1 MARFLALDWDHQQ
14 LNIVSASVKGGAV
27 RIHKAVSFAEPR
39 GPNLAEA
46 EALGKQL
53 LARLKEAGIAPAPV
67 LACVGRDRLILKD
80 LRYPAVPPHEEPAVV
95 RFQVVKELND
105 APDDVVLDYAPA
117 PDGGTGGERR
127 ALAMVIRRE
136 LLEAYQ
142 KLCKAAGVK
151 LVALAPRP
159 LGLLTCLNRLIGTTV
174 RTPAPD
180 PPGATVAVVAVGQP
194 WTEFG
199 VIKGETLAF
208 SRSLATGPALAGEIR
223 RSVAVYG
230 GQSSQNPVR
239 AVYVAGTTE
248 QAELRDRLQQ
258 MLGIPVFPFDPFDGA
273 EGPDLPADHRGD
285 FAGAVGLL
293 QSYAGRRALPI
304 NFVQPKQPRPPQDP
318 NKRKLAMAAAV
329 IGILLLAGLAYG
341 YKTLAEQ
348 SAELERL
355 VRDKYDVEQQL
366 AALED
371 KTKSVKALD
380 EWTGGA
386 VVWLDE
392 LYDVTADFPNNTSL
406 RLTGFTATPQTRT
419 AKDPDVAKMTLKGIV
434 VSDYTQVLTALQN
447 KLGEG
452 NHNRVGSYGAGSNRG
467 ADAFRFPSTFT
478 IPVGVAK
485 RKPHEYT
492 ARLPESPGQQGPGGR
507 RGGPI
512 RRGVG
517 GGGRLPVVVPG
528 NAMPNIEDIF
538 GEDVP

>member
-53 LARLKEAGIAPAPV
+53 LARLKEAGIAPAPI

-80 LRYPAVPPHEEPAVV
+80 LRYPAVPPHEEPAIV

-105 APDDVVLDYAPA
+105 APDEVILDYAPC
-117 PDGGTGGERR
+117 PDGGNGERR

-142 KLCKAAGVK
+142 KLCKAAGLK
-151 LVALAPRP
+151 LAALAPRP
-159 LGLLTCLNRLIGTTV
+159 LGLITCLNRLIGTTV

-199 VIKGETLAF
+199 VIKGEALVF

-223 RSVAVYG
+223 RSVAVSG

-239 AVYVAGTTE
+239 AIYVAGTTE

-273 EGPDLPADHRGD
+273 EGPDLPADRRGD
-285 FAGAVGLL
+285 FAGAIGLL
-293 QSYAGRRALPI
+293 QGYAGRRALPI
-304 NFVQPKQPRPPQDP
+304 NFVQPKQPKPPQDP

-329 IGILLLAGLAYG
+329 VGILLLGGLAYG
-341 YKTLAEQ
+341 YKML
-348 SAELERL
+348 SDRSGELERL
-355 VRDKYDVEQQL
+355 VRDKGDIEQQL

-371 KTKSVKALD
+371 NIKRVKALD
-380 EWTGGA
+380 EWTSTS

-406 RLTGFTATPQTRT
+406 RLTGFTTTPQTKT
-419 AKDPDVAKMTLKGIV
+419 AKDRDVAKMTLRGIAV
-434 VSDYTQVLTALQN
+434 ADDGRVLTALQN
-447 KLGEG
+447 KLGQD
-452 NHNRVGSYGAGSNRG
+452 NWHRVSGASPGRNTGVEMVR
-467 ADAFRFPSTFT
+467 FRTAFT

-485 RKPHEYT
+485 RPPNEYT
-492 ARLPESPGQQGPGGR
+492 VRLPEAPHQQGPGGR
-507 RGGPI
+507 RVMP
-512 RRGVG
+512 RPG
-517 GGGRLPVVVPG
+517 GGGRFPPRNG
-528 NAMPNIEDIF
+528 GMNIEDLI

>member
-14 LNIVSASVKGGAV
+14 LNIVSASVKGGVV

-39 GPNLAEA
+39 SPNLAEA

-80 LRYPAVPPHEEPAVV
+80 LRFPAVPPHEEPAIV

-105 APDDVVLDYAPA
+105 APDDVVLDYAA
-117 PDGGTGGERR
+117 CPDGGNGERR

-142 KLCKAAGVK
+142 KLCKAAGLK

-199 VIKGETLAF
+199 VIKGEALAF

-273 EGPDLPADHRGD
+273 EGPDLPAGHRGD
-285 FAGAVGLL
+285 FAGAIGLL
-293 QSYAGRRALPI
+293 QGYAGRRALPI

-329 IGILLLAGLAYG
+329 VGILLLAGLGYG
-341 YKTLAEQ
+341 YKKLSDEG
-348 SAELERL
+348 
-355 VRDKYDVEQQL
+355 DKLQGLLKDKADVEQQL

-371 KTKSVKALD
+371 QVKRVKAFD
-380 EWTGGA
+380 EWTGNS

-392 LYDVTADFPNNTSL
+392 IYDVTADFPNTTSL
-406 RLTGFTATPQTRT
+406 RLTGLTGAPRTKT
-419 AKDPDVAKMTLKGIV
+419 AKDTDVAQMTLKGIV
-434 VSDYTQVLTALQN
+434 GNDYIQVLTALQN
-447 KLGEG
+447 KLGED
-452 NHNRVGSYGAGSNRG
+452 NAHRVSGYGATRNTG
-467 ADAFRFPSTFT
+467 ADSIRFRNQFT

-485 RKPHEYT
+485 RHPNEYT
-492 ARLPESPGQQGPGGR
+492 AHLPESPDQQGPGGR
-507 RGGPI
+507 RVGPI
-512 RRGVG
+512 RRG
-517 GGGRLPVVVPG
+517 GGGRFPAVPAG

-538 GEDVP
+538 GEEVP